1 MTHEITMKK
10 KELEKKPKKN
20 LASKTIRHIDSDD
33 DDDEVEKDIALIIK
47 QLWNF
52 LRKKQGNKKF
62 SNFKKD
68 ENKEEYN
75 KEILRWYKCNKT
87 NI

>member
-1 MTHEITMKK
+1 
-10 KELEKKPKKN
+10 

-47 QLWNF
+47 KLWNF
-52 LRKKQGNKKF
+52 LKKKQGNKKF

-68 ENKEEYN
+68 ENKKEYS

>member
-1 MTHEITMKK
+1 MTYEITMKK

-47 QLWNF
+47 KL
-52 LRKKQGNKKF
+52 
-62 SNFKKD
+62 
-68 ENKEEYN
+68 
-75 KEILRWYKCNKT
+75 
-87 NI
+87 